1 MLVLISPPLQECKTG
16 FGNLSTLTG
25 NWMNWVL
32 PTSKLECPCNMQYNV
47 NSLTNKRKFGEI
59 NEKQLNVATILKT
72 KIRNKIPHTFKSC
85 IAGSESGYST
95 MISKSWS
102 ILKKIKIF
110 KNRDN
115 LQYSKNKIIFLVWPS
130 SSNKLFEHYSLNHH
144 RYCRVAVRYHCK
156 TEVLLWPC
164 RIRVKEEESEMRTT
178 VLTTVQEVS

>member
-1 MLVLISPPLQECKTG
+1 
-16 FGNLSTLTG
+16 
-25 NWMNWVL
+25 
-32 PTSKLECPCNMQYNV
+32 MQYNVYNV

-59 NEKQLNVATILKT
+59 NEKQLVATILKT
-72 KIRNKIPHTFKSC
+72 KILNKIPHTFKSC

-102 ILKKIKIF
+102 ILKKIKII

-115 LQYSKNKIIFLVWPS
+115 LRYSKKKKNFLYSLPVPIS
-130 SSNKLFEHYSLNHH
+130 EHYSPNLH

-156 TEVLLWPC
+156 TEVLLCPC

-178 VLTTVQEVS
+178 RSIVNTVWAGSL